1 MIRGNVRTPLSLVL
15 LGVASVL
22 VGCAHDKLL
31 DTVADE
37 DTAVGH
43 DDDSG
48 DTSTSEDTG
57 DVDTGVLSGVHG
69 TVEGTVYLQLYTI
82 NQNGDMDLMDWEETY
97 GGYPFGPVFVA
108 AYSTDEDGHDTY
120 YDQNVITAPTVS
132 PAPGGDPYGLEIEV
146 DDVDSVQIYASVDYA
161 NDGILSTA
169 EPTGAYPSA
178 VTVSSDGTVT
188 GIDITV
194 MVPWGGGGD
203 GGDGWGYGSGGS
215 GSGTGTGCEDT
226 VEMSGTVTISSTYLE
241 GDVAALIYDTAGAGP
256 YALDRAT
263 PTATSGGAEA
273 PFSFSGCSNV
283 GDYNLLGVW
292 DSNANSLFD
301 PADQW
306 GAYVTDGAV
315 DGNPITIGDTSMT
328 GLEILVPF
336 GDYQPSVVPFVSI
349 SGTLTSSQDWST
361 YGDVY
366 VAALKY
372 RPNSDLSVAD
382 LKEGYD
388 IMEWSSAELG
398 ASSALEYHVEV
409 PANTIVYIWAYGD
422 VDGDGILNEVGDPI
436 ASLND
441 ASGRAVTGSTSQDGA
456 DLNLDV
462 L

>member
-1 MIRGNVRTPLSLVL
+1 MIRSDAQTPLVLVL
-15 LGVASVL
+15 LGVAL
-22 VGCAHDKLL
+22 VGCTHDKG
-31 DTVADE
+31 DDPVDWDSSIGRDE
-37 DTAVGH
+37 
-43 DDDSG
+43 DSG
-48 DTSTSEDTG
+48 DDTSTTEDTG
-57 DVDTGVLSGVHG
+57 DIDTGVIPGVHG

-82 NQNGDMDLMDWEETY
+82 DQNGDMQLMDWEETY

-108 AYSTDEDGHDTY
+108 AYSSDEDGHDTY
-120 YDQNVITAPTVS
+120 YDQNVISAPTVS
-132 PAPGGDPYGLEIEV
+132 PAPGGDPYGLDIDV
-146 DDVDSVQIYASVDYA
+146 DDIDSVQVYASVDYA
-161 NDGILSTA
+161 NDGVLSTA
-169 EPTGAYPSA
+169 ETTGAYPSA
-178 VTVSSDGTVT
+178 VTISSDGTVT

-194 MVPWGGGGD
+194 MVPWAGDGGGG
-203 GGDGWGYGSGGS
+203 GGTGWGYGNGSGGS
-215 GSGTGTGCEDT
+215 GCDETI
-226 VEMSGTVTISSTYLE
+226 EMSGTVTISSTYLE

-256 YALDRAT
+256 YAVDRET

-283 GDYNLLGVW
+283 GDYNLLGAW
-292 DSNANSLFD
+292 DSNANGLFD
-301 PADQW
+301 PADKW

-328 GLEILVPF
+328 DLEILVPF

-349 SGTLTSSQDWST
+349 SGTLTSSQDWSA
-361 YGDVY
+361 YSDVY

-372 RPNSDLSVAD
+372 RPNSDVSVAD

-388 IMEWSSAELG
+388 IEQWSTSELAANSAFDF
-398 ASSALEYHVEV
+398 HVEV
-409 PANTIVYIWAYGD
+409 PANTIVYVWAYAD

-441 ASGRAVTGSTSQDGA
+441 STGRTVTGSTSQGGA